1 MPLPVSFRDNHVC
14 IIGLGYVGL
23 TLAVAMADAGF
34 RVTGIENSPEVL
46 RHLREGRP
54 HFAEAGLA
62 EKLRR
67 QLAAGRLVVRERID
81 VQAQAGVYIITVG
94 TPLDEYKHARL
105 DSIQAVA
112 TALSGIL
119 AAGDMVVL
127 RSTVRVGVTR
137 GVVKPILDRA
147 GVPYDL
153 AFCPERTL
161 EGKALEELR
170 MLPQLVGGVTE
181 AAELRAGQLFHFLTP
196 TVVRVSSAEAAE
208 LVKLVNNTHR
218 DLVFAFANEVAAMAD
233 AFGVSVVEVVH
244 GGGLGYPRGQLP
256 MPGPVGGACLEKD
269 PYILAES
276 VAACGMRPVLTLH
289 GRLVNEAVPRRVVED
304 MARLCAGRRLRRIA
318 VLGLAFKG
326 RPETSDLRG
335 TAALPLIAELRAHF
349 PEAQLSG
356 FDAVVPPG
364 ALVALG
370 LQAAGSLEAAF
381 EGADAVVIQNN
392 HPLFG
397 GMDLPTLAAR
407 MARGGVIYDMWN
419 QHDVR
424 RLELPPGIVYAGL
437 GTLLGRGGDAVHA
450 MPRPANDAIRPQG
463 EVARGQGARASA
475 AGAGLVADG
484 SR

>member
-1 MPLPVSFRDNHVC
+1 MPLPANFRDRDIC

-34 RVTGIENSPEVL
+34 RVTGVENAPDVL
-46 RHLREGRP
+46 RHLRDGRP

-67 QLAAGRLVVRERID
+67 QLAEGRLVIRERLD
-81 VQAQAGVYIITVG
+81 AEARASVYIITVG
-94 TPLDEYKHARL
+94 TPLNEHKRARL

-112 TALSGIL
+112 ASLGAIL
-119 AAGDMVVL
+119 EPGNMVVL

-147 GVPYDL
+147 CVPYDL

-170 MLPQLVGGVTE
+170 TLPQIVGGVTE

-208 LVKLVNNTHR
+208 LVKLVNNTYR

-276 VAACGMRPVLTLH
+276 VAASGVRPVLTLQ
-289 GRLVNEAVPRRVVED
+289 GRAVNEAVPMRVAVD
-304 MARLCAGRRLRRIA
+304 LAALCASRRIRRIA

-335 TAALPLIAELRAHF
+335 TAAVPLIAQLRARF
-349 PEAQLSG
+349 PDARLLG
-356 FDAVVPPG
+356 FDPVVAPAG
-364 ALVALG
+364 LAGLG
-370 LQAAGSLEAAF
+370 LEPVASLEAAF
-381 EGADAVVIQNN
+381 DGADAVVIQNN
-392 HPLFG
+392 HPVFA
-397 GMDLPTLAAR
+397 GMDLATLAER
-407 MARGGVIYDMWN
+407 MARRAVVYDMWN
-419 QHDVR
+419 QHDAR
-424 RLELPPGIVYAGL
+424 RLRLPPGILYAGM
-437 GTLLGRGGDAVHA
+437 GTLLGRRGDGAINDN
-450 MPRPANDAIRPQG
+450 MLPANDDLRPG
-463 EVARGQGARASA
+463 GGDMARSRM
-475 AGAGLVADG
+475 VADEP
-484 SR
+484 

>member
-1 MPLPVSFRDNHVC
+1 MTLPANFPDGHVC

-34 RVTGIENSPEVL
+34 RVTGVETSPEVL

-67 QLAAGRLVVRERID
+67 QLADGRLLIREQLDDR
-81 VQAQAGVYIITVG
+81 ARAAVYIITVG
-94 TPLDEYKHARL
+94 TPLDEHKRARL
-105 DSIQAVA
+105 DSIRTVAVA
-112 TALSGIL
+112 L
-119 AAGDMVVL
+119 AAILEPGNMVVL

-137 GVVKPILDRA
+137 GVVKPVLDRA
-147 GVPYDL
+147 CVPYDL

-170 MLPQLVGGVTE
+170 TLPQIVGGVTE
-181 AAELRAGQLFHFLTP
+181 AAELRAGQLFHTLTP

-208 LVKLVNNTHR
+208 LVKLVNNTYR

-276 VAACGMRPVLTLH
+276 VAGSGVRPVLTLQ
-289 GRLVNEAVPRRVVED
+289 GRSVNEAVPMRAAADV
-304 MARLCAGRRLRRIA
+304 AALCAGRRPRRIA

-335 TAALPLIAELRAHF
+335 TAAVPLIAELRARF
-349 PEAQLSG
+349 PDARLLG
-356 FDAVVPPG
+356 FDPVVPPA
-364 ALVALG
+364 ALAGLG
-370 LQAAGSLEAAF
+370 LEPVATLDAAF

-392 HPLFG
+392 HPLFAA
-397 GMDLPTLAAR
+397 MDLATLAER
-407 MARGGVIYDMWN
+407 MAWGGVVYDLWN
-419 QHDVR
+419 QHDAR
-424 RLELPPGIVYAGL
+424 RLRLPMGILYAGL
-437 GTLLGRGGDAVHA
+437 GTLLGRPGDRVGRDGPIA
-450 MPRPANDAIRPQG
+450 ANDDLRPG
-463 EVARGQGARASA
+463 GAPRVAAAASEA
-475 AGAGLVADG
+475 MEGG
-484 SR
+484 R